1 MKKLFLL
8 AILFT
13 FAVKTY
19 AQNTSPKEQET
30 DEIID
35 ALLEKNQNIDELL
48 KSMSK
53 LQFLYLSMNYNNKTY
68 FSGRDIGVNQYNLT
82 PKISYMH
89 SSGIYASLSGIYY
102 SEFDPNWDLTT
113 ATLGFG
119 KDIGK
124 PKTFR
129 FNTSYSR
136 YFYNNSL
143 DNAYSNVLN
152 TAIAFRT
159 KKRNFSSQLSF
170 SYLFGNE
177 NGIQIAS
184 TNYVLL
190 NLYKNK
196 NAQLSLKPQL
206 SIVAGNQTIELARNY
221 FFNGHPVTLYT
232 TNSTFDLINTQINF
246 PLNFNYKS
254 FDFEMGYNFNF
265 PNALKGE
272 ANVKN
277 TSYFNFSV
285 AYLINL

>member
-13 FAVKTY
+13 FAVKTH
-19 AQNTSPKEQET
+19 AQDTSPKEQET

-35 ALLEKNQNIDELL
+35 GLLEKNQNIDALL
-48 KSMSK
+48 KSISK

-113 ATLGFG
+113 ASIGFG
-119 KDIGK
+119 KDFGK
-124 PKTFR
+124 QKKLR
-129 FNTSYSR
+129 YNGSYSR

-143 DNAYSNVLN
+143 DNAYNNVINAGL
-152 TAIAFRT
+152 AFRN
-159 KKRNFSSQLSF
+159 KKRNFSSQLSL
-170 SYLFGNE
+170 SYLFGNQD
-177 NGIQIAS
+177 GLQIAS
-184 TNYVLL
+184 TNYLL
-190 NLYKNK
+190 INLIKTAK
-196 NAQLSLKPQL
+196 AQLSLKPQL

-221 FFNGHPVTLYT
+221 FFNGHPVTVYT

-246 PLNFNYKS
+246 PLDFNYKS
-254 FDFEMGYNFNF
+254 FDFELGYNFNF

-272 ANVKN
+272 TDVKN